1 MARSKATE
9 LEIVNPLGLHARAA
23 AKLVG
28 LANKFEST
36 EVWIGKDGQE
46 VNGKSILGVLM
57 LACGQGS
64 KISLRVEGKVIHCGR
79 QLATAE
85 ARMVGPDGTLYAHA
99 TTTCLVFELT
109 PQK

>member
-1 MARSKATE
+1 MGRSKSNE

-28 LANKFEST
+28 LANKFDSV

-64 KISLRVEGKVIHCGR
+64 KISLRVEGKEADKAHTA
-79 QLATAE
+79 LAE
-85 ARMVGPDGTLYAHA
+85 
-99 TTTCLVFELT
+99 LVTSGFGEI
-109 PQK
+109 

>member
-1 MARSKATE
+1 MARRQTE

-28 LANKFEST
+28 LANKFESV

-57 LACGQGS
+57 LGFLNTGCTMAGLSSYVQPIFIGAT
-64 KISLRVEGKVIHCGR
+64 IVIAAAIDRFRHLGR
-79 QLATAE
+79 
-85 ARMVGPDGTLYAHA
+85 
-99 TTTCLVFELT
+99 
-109 PQK
+109 

>member
-1 MARSKATE
+1 MARNKSSE

-28 LANKFEST
+28 LANKYKS

-64 KISLRVEGKVIHCGR
+64 KINLRVEGRDADEAHPA
-79 QLATAE
+79 LAGLVA
-85 ARMVGPDGTLYAHA
+85 DG
-99 TTTCLVFELT
+99 FGEL
-109 PQK
+109 

>member
-1 MARSKATE
+1 MGRSKSSE

-28 LANKFEST
+28 LANKFDAV

-64 KISLRVEGKVIHCGR
+64 KISLRVEGKD
-79 QLATAE
+79 A
-85 ARMVGPDGTLYAHA
+85 DKAHSA
-99 TTTCLVFELT
+99 LSELVTGGFGEI
-109 PQK
+109 

>member
-1 MARSKATE
+1 MGRSKSNE

-28 LANKFEST
+28 LANKFDSV

-64 KISLRVEGKVIHCGR
+64 KISLRVEGKDADKAYSAI
-79 QLATAE
+79 AE
-85 ARMVGPDGTLYAHA
+85 
-99 TTTCLVFELT
+99 LVTGGFGEI
-109 PQK
+109 

>member
-1 MARSKATE
+1 MGRIKTSE

-28 LANKFEST
+28 LANKFDSV

-64 KISLRVEGKVIHCGR
+64 KISLRVEGKE
-79 QLATAE
+79 AE
-85 ARMVGPDGTLYAHA
+85 KAHSA
-99 TTTCLVFELT
+99 IAELVSGGFGEI
-109 PQK
+109 

>member
-1 MARSKATE
+1 MGRSKSSE

-28 LANKFEST
+28 LANKFKS

-64 KISLRVEGKVIHCGR
+64 KITLRVEGRDADDAHEA
-79 QLATAE
+79 LAALV
-85 ARMVGPDGTLYAHA
+85 ADG
-99 TTTCLVFELT
+99 FGEL
-109 PQK
+109 

>member
-1 MARSKATE
+1 MARSKTSE
-9 LEIVNPLGLHARAA
+9 IEIVNPLGLHARAA

-28 LANKFEST
+28 IANRYES

-64 KISLRVEGKVIHCGR
+64 KISLRVEGRDADKAH
-79 QLATAE
+79 LALAE
-85 ARMVGPDGTLYAHA
+85 LVSDGFGE
-99 TTTCLVFELT
+99 V
-109 PQK
+109 

>member
-1 MARSKATE
+1 MGRSKSSE

-28 LANKFEST
+28 LANKYDS

-64 KISLRVEGKVIHCGR
+64 KISLRVEGRDADKAH
-79 QLATAE
+79 E
-85 ARMVGPDGTLYAHA
+85 AITE
-99 TTTCLVFELT
+99 LVDEGFGEI
-109 PQK
+109 